1 MPGKQESVLNRLR
14 DICSH
19 RVKIL
24 AKTEVYMCVCVYT
37 HTHIYIY
44 IKPPRKEDAVFLYM
58 SELRNR
64 P

>member
-37 HTHIYIY
+37 HTHTHTHIYKTTKKGRCGILVY
-44 IKPPRKEDAVFLYM
+44 V
-58 SELRNR
+58 
-64 P
+64 